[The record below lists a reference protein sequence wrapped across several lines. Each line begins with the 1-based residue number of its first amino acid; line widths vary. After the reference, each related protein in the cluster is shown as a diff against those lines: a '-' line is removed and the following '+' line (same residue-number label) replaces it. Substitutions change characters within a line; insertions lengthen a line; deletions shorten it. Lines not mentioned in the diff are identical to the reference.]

1 MAPGHIRKLRITRR
15 RCSRHKALV
24 VQGLAAEH
32 DFPVGGTCGHI
43 EGSRYQ
49 NQLCPSKSHQPSQFR
64 ETEVETDAEAD
75 FAELCIEDS
84 NLTAGSQCIGLLE
97 GLSSFDVDIKEMHLP
112 VLCNLAAAAV
122 EDIGGVVNVPIF

>member
-1 MAPGHIRKLRITRR
+1 MISQWAGPVVILKAAGTRISFAPARAISL
-15 RCSRHKALV
+15 
-24 VQGLAAEH
+24 
-32 DFPVGGTCGHI
+32 
-43 EGSRYQ
+43 
-49 NQLCPSKSHQPSQFR
+49 PSSG